1 MADGLFVT
9 FEGIEGTGKST
20 QVGLAA
26 RRLAERGVD
35 HLVTREPGG
44 TPLGQTLRA
53 FLLARRERPAEPLV
67 EALLMVADRAD
78 HVASVIAPAL
88 TRGQVV
94 LCDRFADATL
104 AYQGGGSGV
113 DSDLL
118 TRMNRAATRSL
129 VPDLTVLLDLEPARA
144 LERLAARAGALDRFE
159 SEPQAFFDRVRRAY
173 HELATREPA
182 RWLVVEADSDA
193 AAIADTIGREI
204 DRRLAA
210 KSAAQTG
217 FPKT

>member
-1 MADGLFVT
+1 VPDGLFVT

-35 HLVTREPGG
+35 HLVTRVPGG

-88 TRGQVV
+88 AQGKVV

-113 DSDLL
+113 DPDLL
-118 TRMNRAATRSL
+118 ARMNRAATRSL

-173 HELATREPA
+173 HELAAREPA
-182 RWLVVEADSDA
+182 RWLVVGADSAA
-193 AAIADTIGREI
+193 AAIADAIGREI
-204 DRRLAA
+204 ERRLAV